1 MKSMG
6 GNSVR
11 HMPQPL
17 AEDILFAD
25 DAYVYSYA
33 VLKKNDQRSFAE
45 LKSLCIYLLRGSLKC
60 SDQVLQN
67 VGDAMQ
73 IENTEIAIQA
83 LSECHFLVAGSRQ
96 SHATEASVRFFSK
109 KDLKKVEKPW
119 GSEVWITGEHP
130 GYCLKE
136 IFIKK
141 GTRTSLQYHQMKR
154 ETNVLFDG
162 TARLHFK
169 NKDSVPN
176 DQVASADLSSCELV
190 PVSVVDVQPLTLHR
204 LEAVSDIL
212 LYEVS
217 TPHLDDVIRIS
228 DDTNRAHGRIQS
240 EHGQGS

>member
-1 MKSMG
+1 MG

-11 HMPQPL
+11 HIAQPL

-25 DAYVYSYA
+25 DAYFYSYA
-33 VLKKNDQRSFAE
+33 VLKKNDERSFAE
-45 LKSLCIYLLRGSLKC
+45 LKSFCIFILRGSLSC
-60 SDQVLQN
+60 SDQILENAGDTVL
-67 VGDAMQ
+67 V
-73 IENTEIAIQA
+73 ENTEVSVRA

-96 SHATEASVRFFSK
+96 SHAREASIKFFSK

-162 TARLHFK
+162 TSRLNFK
-169 NKDSVPN
+169 NKVSVPN
-176 DQVASADLSSCELV
+176 DQVKS
-190 PVSVVDVQPLTLHR
+190 
-204 LEAVSDIL
+204 
-212 LYEVS
+212 
-217 TPHLDDVIRIS
+217 
-228 DDTNRAHGRIQS
+228 
-240 EHGQGS
+240 